1 MNIFYNNNEGHFWR
15 NTVTRSLL
23 VMVTVAI
30 IVWFMPR
37 EQGQRFRYDVGKPW
51 MYGSFIAQFDFP
63 IYKTDEA
70 IKAEEDSL
78 MDSYQPY
85 YNYKDDVEKQQ
96 INRFVNDFRDGLP
109 DMPHAFVAYIAERM
123 HRLYQA
129 GIMNT
134 PDYNTVYKDSTSVI
148 RIVKGN
154 SAQSEQIGCIYSTL
168 SAYEQL
174 LVDDKL
180 APHSAAL
187 SKCNLADY
195 IEPNL
200 IYDRE
205 RSETERSDLLSS
217 IPPASGMVMSG
228 QKIIDRGD
236 IVDDYAYRVLSSF
249 EREMKRRTA
258 TENQITSTLIGQIMF
273 VSIMVIIFTA
283 YLVLFRRDYFDKPR
297 SIAMLYALITL
308 FPVILSLFMRHNF
321 LSVYIIPFA
330 MCPIF
335 VRVFMDS
342 RTAFTSMSSSSY
354 S

>member
-154 SAQSEQIGCIYSTL
+154 SA
-168 SAYEQL
+168 
-174 LVDDKL
+174 
-180 APHSAAL
+180 
-187 SKCNLADY
+187 
-195 IEPNL
+195 
-200 IYDRE
+200 
-205 RSETERSDLLSS
+205 
-217 IPPASGMVMSG
+217 
-228 QKIIDRGD
+228 
-236 IVDDYAYRVLSSF
+236 
-249 EREMKRRTA
+249 
-258 TENQITSTLIGQIMF
+258 
-273 VSIMVIIFTA
+273 
-283 YLVLFRRDYFDKPR
+283 
-297 SIAMLYALITL
+297 
-308 FPVILSLFMRHNF
+308 
-321 LSVYIIPFA
+321 
-330 MCPIF
+330 
-335 VRVFMDS
+335 
-342 RTAFTSMSSSSY
+342 
-354 S
+354 